1 MTDTVPC
8 QHCVSTQGMF
18 SLPPANITQDLVA
31 FSNEKENQEAYN
43 YKKPLQGMNSDI
55 KTGKRLQRLLEQ
67 N

>member
-1 MTDTVPC
+1 
-8 QHCVSTQGMF
+8 MF

-55 KTGKRLQRLLEQ
+55 NTGKRLQRLLEQ